1 MAKKNWIQKAIG
13 KPGALHKA
21 LGVPMGQKIPPG
33 KIEAATHSKN
43 KKLAAEARLAQ
54 TLAKINRKK

>member
-1 MAKKNWIQKAIG
+1 VASKNWIQKAIG
-13 KPGALHKA
+13 KPGTLHKA
-21 LGVPMGQKIPPG
+21 LGVPLGQKIPAA
-33 KIEAATHSKN
+33 KIEAVTHSKN